1 MEETSRCEKSDE
13 KESDKNPDLEVLLFD
28 MTPREKIQKE
38 NTLNTMCRTLEKVH
52 LTPVDVD

>member
-38 NTLNTMCRTLEKVH
+38 NTL
-52 LTPVDVD
+52 